1 MDASDTITPDELKQL
16 ATAMKCP
23 TQELFAEALGVTQA
37 YVSQLYNGQKTVKP
51 GPLLNLIRR
60 LQAEHLPGRKKRT

>member
-1 MDASDTITPDELKQL
+1 MGAGDTVTPEELKQL
-16 ATAMKCP
+16 AAAMKCP

-37 YVSQLYNGQKTVKP
+37 YVSQLYSGQKSVKP

-60 LQAEHLPGRKKRT
+60 LQAEYLPGKKRRA